1 MDRYFDIASYRDP
14 RNPAAPLRI
23 HASTHSDDITTLHF
37 LPSASQK
44 ILLSASSDGLIS
56 TSNADEED
64 EDEAVLNVGNWGCS
78 VSQAGWIYGQEQPK
92 IWAASDME
100 TFSAWSNEVCYSYA
114 LLVYKH

>member
-1 MDRYFDIASYRDP
+1 LTRDP
-14 RNPAAPLRI
+14 RNPAAPLRS

-37 LPSASQK
+37 SQSSSQN

-56 TSNADEED
+56 TSNASEED

-78 VSQAGWIYGQEQPK
+78 VSQAGWINAEARPK

-100 TFSAWSNEVCYSYA
+100 TFSTWSNEVQFI
-114 LLVYKH
+114 H